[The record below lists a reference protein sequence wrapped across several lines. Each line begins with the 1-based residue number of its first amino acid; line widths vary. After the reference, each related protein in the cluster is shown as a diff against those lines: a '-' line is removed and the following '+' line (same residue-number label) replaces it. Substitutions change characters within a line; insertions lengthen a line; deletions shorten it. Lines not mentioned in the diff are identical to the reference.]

1 VTFVFVVVAIQNF
14 LMMTSL
20 GRNADKFWSIA
31 GTTRVAIDAIKKKR

>member
-14 LMMTSL
+14 LMMMTSL

-31 GTTRVAIDAIKKKR
+31 GTAIN